1 LQEQPANGRSRRT
14 LDLLHAC
21 RDDFSSDAPESACKL
36 PLRPLV
42 IVRSWRRARLAA
54 VALVVLAG
62 GASMASPATA
72 APQSYYL
79 ALGDSI
85 AFGFQPTKARGG
97 ISPRRF
103 DTGYVDV
110 LAARLRTLAPAIQVV
125 NYGCPGES
133 LVTFIR
139 GGCFWLGEG
148 GRLHDSFRGAQ
159 LDAALDF
166 LRAHPGQV
174 SPIPVTL
181 WGNDIQGF
189 EERCGNE
196 PRCIRRRAPRALGS
210 MASRLRSILSRLRA
224 AAPDA
229 EIIAT
234 GAWNF
239 EVGRIARMGFL
250 YRSLEKRISRAAAST
265 GARVA
270 DMRAVF
276 NPRGG
281 PAAVRSRLCDFTF
294 MCSQRD
300 PHPKDKG
307 YRAMADA
314 FFEAAGYP
322 PPP

>member
-1 LQEQPANGRSRRT
+1 M
-14 LDLLHAC
+14 
-21 RDDFSSDAPESACKL
+21 
-36 PLRPLV
+36 
-42 IVRSWRRARLAA
+42 RLAVAA
-54 VALVVLAG
+54 VVVLAIG
-62 GASMASPATA
+62 VSMASTATS

-97 ISPRRF
+97 LSPHRF

-110 LAARLRTLAPAIQVV
+110 LAARLRKLAPGIEVV

-139 GGCFWLGEG
+139 GGCDWLDEG

-166 LRAHPGQV
+166 LRAHPDQV
-174 SPIPVTL
+174 SPITVTL
-181 WGNDIQGF
+181 WGNDLVGF
-189 EERCGNE
+189 EDRCRNE
-196 PRCIRRRAPRALGS
+196 LRCIRKRAPRALGS

-224 AAPDA
+224 AAPNA

-239 EVGRIARMGFL
+239 EVDRLARIDFL
-250 YRSLEKRISRAAAST
+250 YRALDKRISRAAERA

-270 DMRAVF
+270 DTRVVF
-276 NPRGG
+276 NPHGG
-281 PAAVRSRLCDFTF
+281 PTAVRGRLCDYTF
-294 MCSQRD
+294 ICSEGD
-300 PHPKDKG
+300 VHPKNRG
-307 YRAMADA
+307 YRAMGKA
-314 FFEAAGYP
+314 FFEAAGYAP
-322 PPP
+322 PP